1 MTLGVPEG
9 AIIRVA
15 TAFDIRLTTRSV
27 LSLFCGGLTVPIAVP
42 CYRGT
47 RHGKKNPA
55 ALNKSAIVAEHRC
68 ARRSTT
74 DGQRMSY
81 SLAAAAKATGLNK
94 RAIREAIKGGKL
106 VATRD
111 ELGQWRVEAAE
122 LHRVYPAV
130 ERRSAGGDAAQPPA
144 APDDSAVGPQVDAII
159 RRAEER
165 LRQQLDDVRRDQAR
179 RGPAQAP
186 PGAAHRASAGGT

>member
-1 MTLGVPEG
+1 MCPSFNYGWAAHVVQSRGGRKGDRPEQE
-9 AIIRVA
+9 
-15 TAFDIRLTTRSV
+15 SNP
-27 LSLFCGGLTVPIAVP
+27 GGHQ
-42 CYRGT
+42 G
-47 RHGKKNPA
+47 
-55 ALNKSAIVAEHRC
+55 
-68 ARRSTT
+68 
-74 DGQRMSY
+74 GQV
-81 SLAAAAKATGLNK
+81 
-94 RAIREAIKGGKL
+94 